1 MIKNALLLAALIVT
15 IALNFTLRRD
25 PARPNYEYLP
35 EMVHAVSSESFTANA
50 NFADGKTLQ
59 APPEGAIP
67 RGHPPLG
74 YEATEEDALRAAV
87 ELLNPVDP
95 DDSEAANRGRHVFQ
109 TFCLT
114 CHGGGGKGDGPV
126 AMRGFPPPPSLL
138 VQKTVDMSD
147 GQMFHVVTFGQKNM
161 PGYAVQVPP
170 DDRWKAI
177 RYVRVLQETARIAA
191 EKAIAATAAEA
202 EAAAAAA
209 EQQEETPT
217 EEPQP

>member
-35 EMVHAVSSESFTANA
+35 EMVHAISHESFTANA
-50 NFADGKTLQ
+50 NFADGKTMQ

-87 ELLNPVDP
+87 ELLSPVDP
-95 DDSEAANRGRHVFQ
+95 DDSEAASRGRLVFQ

-114 CHGGGGKGDGPV
+114 CHGAGGKGDGPV
-126 AMRGFPPPPSLL
+126 SMRGFPPPPSLL
-138 VQKTVDMSD
+138 EQKTVDMSD

-161 PGYAVQVPP
+161 PGYSVQIPP

-177 RYVRVLQETARIAA
+177 SYLRVLQETARVAA
-191 EKAIAATAAEA
+191 EKAVAAAAA
-202 EAAAAAA
+202 EAAAAAVGQ
-209 EQQEETPT
+209 QQEIPT